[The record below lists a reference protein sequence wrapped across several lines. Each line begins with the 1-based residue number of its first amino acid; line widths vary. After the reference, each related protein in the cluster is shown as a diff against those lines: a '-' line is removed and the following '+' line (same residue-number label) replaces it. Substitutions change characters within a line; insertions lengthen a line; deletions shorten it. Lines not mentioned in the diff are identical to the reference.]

1 MEFLGGNSRFSMA
14 SGGSRATGRCGVQG
28 TGATSVS
35 GTVDLL
41 RQVEQLKEAD
51 KEKKICEKKLKISA
65 NCFG

>member
-1 MEFLGGNSRFSMA
+1 MKFLGGNSRFSMA
-14 SGGSRATGRCGVQG
+14 SGGSRATRRCGVQG

-51 KEKKICEKKLKISA
+51 KEKRDL
-65 NCFG
+65 